1 MPAPESP
8 GLASFRW
15 PGSQFAALPLQKHSM
30 PDSEP
35 PLNQAEEPHRDPPQ
49 VASAGSGSAVMAFVH
64 DERLD
69 DGAAWA
75 PLRLPIFRAFWIAS
89 LISNL
94 GTWIHEVGAGW
105 LMTSLDPDPQMVSAV
120 RIAMSGPM
128 IFLAI
133 PAGVLADR
141 MDRRQ
146 LLIVTQLMMFSFASL
161 LSLLTWQQVI
171 TSWSLL
177 ALTFA
182 IGLGLVMHILTWQAT
197 IPVLVPST
205 QIARAIALGSISFN
219 LARAAGPALGGVLI
233 ATAGVWVA
241 FAVNAMS
248 FAGVLVVLLLWKRE
262 KTESNRGLSYRA
274 ALKEGF
280 VYILQEP
287 TMRNVL
293 VGVMLFMMPA
303 TALWSLLPLVAR
315 QQLAWGAEG
324 YGLLVTSIGV
334 GAVVAARLLHA
345 LHRRFLMDRTLA
357 ASMVCFA
364 VGLFMLGHAE
374 GDSWLHDTLALVAC
388 FVMGAAWMIC
398 LTTLNATAQMTLA
411 DHLRAR
417 GMGAYMT
424 TMALAMAVGSLVWG
438 QVAGQIGLGWTQWI
452 AAASLVLAA
461 AVSFLFPV
469 DFPVDRNPE
478 ESP

>member
-1 MPAPESP
+1 M
-8 GLASFRW
+8 SFR
-15 PGSQFAALPLQKHSM
+15 GSDSQFAVFPLQKNSM

-35 PLNQAEEPHRDPPQ
+35 PLNRTEDPDRDLPI
-49 VASAGSGSAVMAFVH
+49 AGSGTVNSP
-64 DERLD
+64 DDGSSLYD

-75 PLRLPIFRAFWIAS
+75 PLRQPVFRAFWIAS

-133 PAGVLADR
+133 PAGVIADR
-141 MDRRQ
+141 IDRRQ
-146 LLIVTQLMMFSFASL
+146 LLIVTQLLMFSFASL
-161 LSLLTWQQVI
+161 LALLTWQQVI

-177 ALTFA
+177 GLTFA
-182 IGLGLVMHILTWQAT
+182 IGLGLVMHVLTWQAT
-197 IPVLVPST
+197 IPILVPPK

-241 FAVNAMS
+241 FAVNALS
-248 FAGVLVVLLLWKRE
+248 FAGVLIVLLFWKRE
-262 KTESNRGLSYRA
+262 KTESSGGLSYHA

-280 VYILQEP
+280 LYVIQER

-293 VGVMLFMMPA
+293 VGVLLFLLPA

-315 QQLAWGAEG
+315 QQLYWGAEG

-334 GAVVAARLLHA
+334 GAVVAARVLHA
-345 LHRRFLMDRTLA
+345 LHRRLLMDRTLA

-364 VGLFMLGHAE
+364 IGLFILGHSE
-374 GDSWLHDTLALVAC
+374 GDTWMHDAIALFAC
-388 FVMGAAWMIC
+388 FIMGAAWMIC

-411 DHLRAR
+411 NHIRAR
-417 GMGAYMT
+417 GMGAYLT
-424 TMALAMAVGSLVWG
+424 TMALAMALGSLIWG
-438 QVAGQIGLGWTQWI
+438 QVASQLGLAWTQWI
-452 AAASLVLAA
+452 AAATLLFAALA
-461 AVSFLFPV
+461 SFLFPV
-469 DFPVDRNPE
+469 DQHASGETASD
-478 ESP
+478 

>member
-1 MPAPESP
+1 MPAPGSP

-15 PGSQFAALPLQKHSM
+15 PDSQFAALPLQKHSM
-30 PDSEP
+30 PDSGS

-49 VASAGSGSAVMAFVH
+49 VASAAMASAH

-452 AAASLVLAA
+452 AAAGLVMTA